1 VSLCLILNGD
11 QKRYN
16 RRYSFIEI
24 NLEIIM
30 QFVVKL
36 FPEITIKSR
45 PVRKRFVGRL
55 GDNIR
60 TLLKAI
66 DAEVK
71 VKKEWDRIVVTT
83 SSDNETINNRV
94 CDQLQRIPGIDQII
108 ESISL
113 PFIDLDDTINQLV
126 AVWGERLAGKTFV
139 VRCKRTGTHEFNS
152 SEAERKVGGGV
163 LHNSDAAGVDL
174 HTPDLKIQIE
184 IRHNELIIIKER
196 TRGLGGF
203 PIGTIEPV
211 MSLISGGFDS
221 TVSSYMAMKRGLL
234 THYCFFNLGGRE
246 HELAVKEIAHYLWSK
261 YGASHRVKFVSVP
274 FEGVVEELLTKVDNS
289 QMGVILKRQMMRA
302 AAAVAAELEVQA
314 LVTGEA
320 VAQVSSQTVPNLDVI
335 DKATDALVMRPLVM
349 ADKGDI
355 IRTATAIGTAD
366 FAAAIPE
373 YCGVISVNP
382 TTRAK
387 LHIVEKEE
395 ARMDAGVLD
404 NAIKSAKFI
413 NIDELAEQIAQDG
426 EAASVDVT
434 SRVTEGQVILDIR
447 HPDEVDLEPLEFEG
461 ESQKMP
467 FFKLHRGFGGLDRSK
482 TYLLYCKKGVM
493 SKLHAQHLVDEGF
506 TNVGVYRFDH

>member
-1 VSLCLILNGD
+1 
-11 QKRYN
+11 
-16 RRYSFIEI
+16 
-24 NLEIIM
+24 M

-60 TLLKAI
+60 SLLKVI
-66 DAEVK
+66 DGDIK

-83 SSDNETINNRV
+83 STDDEAINKRV
-94 CDQLQRIPGIDQII
+94 CDQLQHVPGIDQII
-108 ESISL
+108 ESISV
-113 PFIDLDDTINQLV
+113 PFVDLDDTIEQLV

-139 VRCKRTGTHEFNS
+139 VRCKRTGNHEFNS

-184 IRHNELIIIKER
+184 IRHDELIIINER
-196 TRGLGGF
+196 IRGLGGF

-221 TVSSYMAMKRGLL
+221 TVSSYLAMKRGLL
-234 THYCFFNLGGRE
+234 THYCFFNLGGKE

-302 AAAVAAELEVQA
+302 ATAVAAELEVQA

-395 ARMDAGVLD
+395 ARMDPEVLD
-404 NAIKSAKFI
+404 NAIKSASFI
-413 NIDELAEQIAQDG
+413 NIDQLAEQLENDSKGAEVQLVS
-426 EAASVDVT
+426 AAND
-434 SRVTEGQVILDIR
+434 GQVILDIR
-447 HPDEVDLEPLEFEG
+447 HPDEIELEPIEFSTQ
-461 ESQKMP
+461 SQQMP
-467 FFKLHRGFGGLDRSK
+467 FFKLHRGFAGLDANT

-493 SKLHAQHLVDEGF
+493 SKLHAQHLLDEGH
-506 TNVGVYRFDH
+506 TNVGVYRFDN